1 MGPQT
6 FDWCPKARPIRHLLW
21 QFTLF
26 WRRFCWLSGQICD
39 YGWKMRMK
47 WTLYAWEKSNSWGNG
62 NTYLTPSKQVKVVQ
76 SAGKVMALVFWDADG
91 ILMVDFLQKG
101 HTVTGQYYET
111 LVWQLRDNIM
121 ARQRGKLIKGVRFHQ
136 DTATAHKSSVA
147 LTIIH
152 DCGFELIDQP
162 SHSSALAP
170 SDFRLF
176 PNLKEPLAGNIL
188 PPTMPLWLLQEHT

>member
-91 ILMVDFLQKG
+91 ILMVEFLQRG
-101 HTVTGQYYET
+101 HTVTGQYCVT
-111 LVWQLRDNIM
+111 LLWQMWDHFSVKCCRTLTKRGLLHQNNIP
-121 ARQRGKLIKGVRFHQ
+121 
-136 DTATAHKSSVA
+136 AHKSTVAMTTVHDCSSGTIGHPSVA
-147 LTIIH
+147 KSEEAH
-152 DCGFELIDQP
+152 DAIMTAAE
-162 SHSSALAP
+162 
-170 SDFRLF
+170 
-176 PNLKEPLAGNIL
+176 
-188 PPTMPLWLLQEHT
+188 